1 MNCKMYFYL
10 PREHGNKYLSTSYPA
25 RLSFSFSKLQ
35 FWNIIYD
42 FIHRGQLD
50 VGGRRCWTSLRHGG
64 EAVVGGGGRGTDLWS
79 WCSLRLSCAPLGIP
93 GPACSGPTGPGP
105 PPSPTLPSAFP
116 QREILSPPQ
125 GLTALD
131 RGGEFGFCDLTAD
144 SEHSLQR
151 RSSQSR
157 FSLSLSLCGP
167 SGSWSIYTKLQASKE
182 NLQPYHG
189 IKGAV
194 GWRWWGGESG
204 WNVCLSSSFSKGDF
218 WLHVGG
224 WLFSLSSSA
233 WSSSLKFF
241 CHVYWDN
248 EDLFFYFYS
257 NINVRKW
264 FL

>member
-157 FSLSLSLCGP
+157 FSLSLSLSVVP
-167 SGSWSIYTKLQASKE
+167 RALEVFTLNSRPAKRIYSLITELKALSA
-182 NLQPYHG
+182 G
-189 IKGAV
+189 GGGV
-194 GWRWWGGESG
+194 GRAGGMC
-204 WNVCLSSSFSKGDF
+204 V
-218 WLHVGG
+218 
-224 WLFSLSSSA
+224 SLPP
-233 WSSSLKFF
+233 
-241 CHVYWDN
+241 
-248 EDLFFYFYS
+248 
-257 NINVRKW
+257 
-264 FL
+264 FLRETFGFM